1 MREALFYDKQPDGF
15 VLCALCRHRCLIAP
29 GKRGICRIRE
39 NRAGTLVSLVY
50 GRVIAE
56 HIDPIEKKPLF
67 HVLPGTSTYSI
78 ATVGCNFHCRH
89 CQNHT
94 IAQYEPGADGNV
106 PGQQIPPDEIVKRAI
121 QSGCRSASY
130 TYTEPTIFFEYAL
143 ETARLATGAGL
154 KNIFVTNGYITP
166 EALDA
171 IAPYL
176 DAANIDLKGFSA
188 DFYSRVVGGRI
199 EEVLDC
205 IRDYRRHGIWLE
217 ITTLV
222 IPGENDDR
230 AQLEG
235 IASFIADELG
245 ADVPWHISRFFPQ
258 FRMMDRQ
265 ATPPGSLSMAV
276 DIGTRA
282 GLRYIYEGNI
292 AGGREDTLCPGCGCP
307 VMRRSGFRVL
317 DIGMAE
323 GKCHK
328 CGWNISGLWG

>member
-1 MREALFYDKQPDGF
+1 MREALFYEKQPDGF
-15 VLCALCRHRCLIAP
+15 VVCALCRHRCRIAP
-29 GKRGICRIRE
+29 GARGICRVRE
-39 NRAGTLVSLVY
+39 NRDGTLVSLVY
-50 GRVIAE
+50 GRVVAE
-56 HIDPIEKKPLF
+56 HVDPIEKKPLF

-94 IAQYEPGADGNV
+94 IAQYDPDSGGGV
-106 PGQQIPPDEIVKRAI
+106 PGQVITPEEIVARAI
-121 QSGCRSASY
+121 RAGCSSISY
-130 TYTEPTIFFEYAL
+130 TYTEPTIFLEYAL
-143 ETARLATGAGL
+143 ETARLAAGAGL
-154 KNIFVTNGYITP
+154 RNIVVTNGYITP

-171 IAPYL
+171 IAPFL
-176 DAANIDLKGFSA
+176 HAANIDLKGFSP
-188 DFYSRVVGGRI
+188 DFYARVVGARL

-205 IRDYRRHGIWLE
+205 IRDYRRRRIWLE
-217 ITTLV
+217 ITTLI
-222 IPGENDDR
+222 IPGENDDLP
-230 AQLEG
+230 QLEG

-245 ADVPWHISRFFPQ
+245 HEVPWHISRFFPQ
-258 FRMMDRQ
+258 FRMKDRQ

-282 GLRYIYEGNI
+282 GLHYIYEGNI
-292 AGGREDTLCPGCGCP
+292 AGGREDTLCPDCGCP

-328 CGWNISGLWG
+328 CGCNISGLWG

>member
-29 GKRGICRIRE
+29 GKRGICRVRE

-106 PGQQIPPDEIVKRAI
+106 PGQQIPPDEIVKRAV
-121 QSGCRSASY
+121 QSGCRSVSY

>member
-1 MREALFYDKQPDGF
+1 MREALFYDKLPEGF
-15 VLCALCRHRCLIAP
+15 VKCALCRHRCLIAP
-29 GKRGICRIRE
+29 GKRGICRVRE

-50 GRVIAE
+50 GKVIAE

-106 PGQQIPPDEIVKRAI
+106 PGQQIPPDEIVKRAV
-121 QSGCRSASY
+121 QSGCRSVSY

-176 DAANIDLKGFSA
+176 DAANIDLKGFSP
-188 DFYSRVVGGRI
+188 DFYAKVVGGRV

-230 AQLEG
+230 SQLEG

-245 ADVPWHISRFFPQ
+245 PDVPWHISRFFPQ

-276 DIGTRA
+276 DIGIRA

-292 AGGREDTLCPGCGCP
+292 AGGREDTICPGCGCP
-307 VMRRSGFRVL
+307 VLKRRGFRVL
-317 DIGMAE
+317 DIDMAQ

-328 CGWNISGLWG
+328 CGWNTSGLWG